1 MAFFSFSRFGL
12 ESQRDVIS
20 CFFQNYNLLLVD
32 NLQNYGLQQ
41 ESASAPVRPA
51 RLMMRGRL
59 SLCSVGLMLLCL
71 SLGSS
76 LNEWDTASGKV
87 FNEAYSP
94 YEQCVLTLT
103 PAIYNVS
110 ATVFDQTK
118 CVHLIDAF
126 LLKLPKR
133 CWLGGLHQPH
143 DLGVCIGSRMTGAVL
158 KEKKCVYLTD
168 RQSMWKSWVGGKGDV
183 DASQTRSEIP
193 SGTLN
198 HAVRYLEEAGSAS
211 DLLKVGVSNN
221 FEVIAMAG
229 TFVIQFAFFS
239 LICDW
244 RTKFLFIIVVCN

>member
-1 MAFFSFSRFGL
+1 
-12 ESQRDVIS
+12 
-20 CFFQNYNLLLVD
+20 
-32 NLQNYGLQQ
+32 
-41 ESASAPVRPA
+41 
-51 RLMMRGRL
+51 
-59 SLCSVGLMLLCL
+59 MLLCL

-103 PAIYNVS
+103 PATYNVS

-158 KEKKCVYLTD
+158 REKKCVYLTD
-168 RQSMWKSWVGGKGDV
+168 RQSMWKSWVGGKTDGKVDV

-211 DLLKVGVSNN
+211 DLLIVGVTNN

-229 TFVIQFAFFS
+229 TFFIQFAFFS
-239 LICDW
+239 LICDSFS
-244 RTKFLFIIVVCN
+244 RTKFLFIVIACN